1 MLELAGY
8 RSARESTRPPV
19 IKEHR
24 GGRAARLARVIDLK
38 AARQDPD
45 AVRAALARRGA
56 ADDFD
61 AVLAADTRGRSLAER
76 AEALRAAQKS
86 SSKGKP
92 TPEQIVQLRQLRDE
106 LDQAQEELTAAA
118 QQRDELLA
126 RIPNLPDPTAAD
138 GMDEEDAQLVRQWGE
153 QPKFDFEPR
162 DSTELSSS
170 RGWIDMARGAR
181 LSGSRFAYRIGDV
194 ALTEMALYR
203 YVIDKLTSRGFLLV
217 LPPIMVGE
225 RAMYG
230 TGFLPTEESNLYHLE
245 KDDLYLTGTSE
256 VALAGI
262 HAEER
267 LEQDELPARYAAFTT
282 NFRRE
287 AGAAGKD
294 TKGMFR
300 VHQFDKVEMFVYCL
314 PEESAEFHER
324 LLSYE
329 EEIVQAL
336 GVPYRVM
343 NISVGDLGAPAAKKY
358 DIEAWFPVQQRYRE
372 ITSCSNTTDYQARRL
387 NIRFRRDGK
396 LEHVHTLNGTGATA
410 RALLSIMENFQ
421 DEHGTVAIPDVL
433 TRFGAPA
440 TIGTPP
446 QP

>member
-1 MLELAGY
+1 
-8 RSARESTRPPV
+8 
-19 IKEHR
+19 
-24 GGRAARLARVIDLK
+24 VIDLK

-45 AVRAALARRGA
+45 TFRAALARRGA
-56 ADDFD
+56 AEDFD
-61 AVLAADTRGRSLAER
+61 ALLTADASWRSLTER
-76 AEALRAAQKS
+76 AEVLRAAQKS

-92 TPEQIVQLRQLRDE
+92 TPEQIEQLRKLRDE
-106 LDQAQEELTAAA
+106 LDQAQDELAKAAEV
-118 QQRDELLA
+118 RDDLLA

-138 GMDEEDAQLVRQWGE
+138 GMDEEDAQLVRTWGE
-153 QPKFDFEPR
+153 QPKFGFTPR
-162 DSTELSSS
+162 DAAELGSP

-181 LSGSRFAYRIGDV
+181 LSGARFAYRIGDV
-194 ALTEMALYR
+194 ALAEMALYR
-203 YVIDKLTSRGFLLV
+203 YVIDKLTTRGFLLV
-217 LPPIMVGE
+217 LPPIMVKE
-225 RAMYG
+225 QAMYG

-262 HAEER
+262 HADER
-267 LEQDELPARYAAFTT
+267 LEEADLPARYTAFTT

-314 PEESAEFHER
+314 PEHSRELHEL

-329 EEIVQAL
+329 EEIAQEL
-336 GVPYRVM
+336 GLPYRVM
-343 NISVGDLGAPAAKKY
+343 NIPVGDLGAPAAKKY

-387 NIRFRRDGK
+387 NIRFRREGK
-396 LEHVHTLNGTGATA
+396 LEPVHTLNGTGATA

-421 DEHGTVAIPDVL
+421 DEAGTVAVPEVL
-433 TRFGAPA
+433 QRFGAPA
-440 TIGTPP
+440 TIGSPP
-446 QP
+446 AGA

>member
-1 MLELAGY
+1 
-8 RSARESTRPPV
+8 
-19 IKEHR
+19 
-24 GGRAARLARVIDLK
+24 VIDLK

-45 AVRAALARRGA
+45 TIRAALARRGA

-61 AVLAADTRGRSLAER
+61 ALLAADARWRSLTER
-76 AEALRAAQKS
+76 AETLRAAQRS
-86 SSKGKP
+86 SSRGRP
-92 TPEQIVQLRQLRDE
+92 TPEQLEQLRQLREE
-106 LDQAQEELTAAA
+106 LDQAQDELTAAA
-118 QQRDELLA
+118 EQRDALLA
-126 RIPNLPDPTAAD
+126 RIPNVPDPSAAD
-138 GMDEEDAQLVRQWGE
+138 GMDEEDAQLIRTLGE
-153 QPKFDFEPR
+153 RPKFDFEPR
-162 DSTELSSS
+162 DSAELGSA

-194 ALTEMALYR
+194 AMTEMALYR
-203 YVIDKLTSRGFLLV
+203 YVIDKLTGRGFLLV

-262 HAEER
+262 HADER
-267 LEQDELPARYAAFTT
+267 LEEEELPARYTAFTT

-294 TKGMFR
+294 TRGMFR
-300 VHQFDKVEMFVYCL
+300 VHQFDKVEMFVYCA
-314 PEESAEFHER
+314 PEESREIHDQ
-324 LLSYE
+324 LLCYE
-329 EEIVQAL
+329 EEIAQEL
-336 GVPYRVM
+336 GLPYRVM
-343 NISVGDLGAPAAKKY
+343 NIPVGDLGAPAAKKY

-387 NIRFRRDGK
+387 NIRFRRNGK

-410 RALLSIMENFQ
+410 RALLSVMENFQ
-421 DEHGTVAIPDVL
+421 DERGTVAVPDVL
-433 TRFGAPA
+433 QRFGAPA

-446 QP
+446 A

>member
-1 MLELAGY
+1 
-8 RSARESTRPPV
+8 
-19 IKEHR
+19 
-24 GGRAARLARVIDLK
+24 VIDLK

-45 AVRAALARRGA
+45 TFRAALARRGA
-56 ADDFD
+56 ANDFD
-61 AVLAADTRGRSLAER
+61 ALLAADATWRSATER
-76 AEALRAAQKS
+76 AEALRAAQRS
-86 SSKGKP
+86 SSKGRP
-92 TPEQIVQLRQLRDE
+92 TPEELDQLRQLREE
-106 LDQAQEELTAAA
+106 LDQAQAELAAA
-118 QQRDELLA
+118 ARERDELLA
-126 RIPNLPDPTAAD
+126 RIPNLPDPSAAD
-138 GMDEEDAQLVRQWGE
+138 GMDEEDAQLVRTWGE
-153 QPKFDFEPR
+153 RPKFDFEPR
-162 DSTELSSS
+162 DAAELGSP

-194 ALTEMALYR
+194 ALAEMALYR
-203 YVIDKLTSRGFLLV
+203 FVIDKLTRRGFLLV

-245 KDDLYLTGTSE
+245 RDDLYLTGTSE

-267 LEQDELPARYAAFTT
+267 LEEDELPARYTAFTT

-300 VHQFDKVEMFVYCL
+300 VHQFDKVEMFVYCV
-314 PEESAEFHER
+314 PEVSRDLHNE

-329 EEIVQAL
+329 EEIAQEL
-336 GVPYRVM
+336 GLPYRVM
-343 NISVGDLGAPAAKKY
+343 NIAVGDLGAPAAKKY

-387 NIRFRRDGK
+387 NIRFRREGK
-396 LEHVHTLNGTGATA
+396 LEYVHTLNGTGATA

-421 DEHGTVAIPDVL
+421 DEAGTVTVPQVL
-433 TRFGAPA
+433 HAFGAPA

-446 QP
+446 AS

>member
-1 MLELAGY
+1 
-8 RSARESTRPPV
+8 
-19 IKEHR
+19 
-24 GGRAARLARVIDLK
+24 VIDLK

-45 AVRAALARRGA
+45 MFRAALARRGA
-56 ADDFD
+56 AEDFD
-61 AVLAADTRGRSLAER
+61 ALLAADASWRTLTER

-92 TPEQIVQLRQLRDE
+92 TPEQIEQLRQLKDE
-106 LDQAQEELTAAA
+106 LDQAQAELAAA
-118 QQRDELLA
+118 ARQRDDLLA
-126 RIPNLPDPTAAD
+126 SIPNLPDATAAD
-138 GMDEEDAQLVRQWGE
+138 GMDEEDAQLVRTWGE
-153 QPKFDFEPR
+153 RPKFEFEPR
-162 DSTELSSS
+162 DSTELGSA

-181 LSGSRFAYRIGDV
+181 LSGSRFVYRIGDV
-194 ALTEMALYR
+194 AMAEMALYR
-203 YVIDKLTSRGFLLV
+203 FVIDKLTSRGFMLV

-245 KDDLYLTGTSE
+245 RDDLYLTGTSE

-262 HAEER
+262 HADER
-267 LEQDELPARYAAFTT
+267 LEEDELPARFTAFTT

-300 VHQFDKVEMFVYCL
+300 VHQFDKVEMFVYCV
-314 PEESAEFHER
+314 PEQSVQIHEQ
-324 LLSYE
+324 LLAYE
-329 EEIVQAL
+329 EEIAQEL
-336 GVPYRVM
+336 GLPYRVM
-343 NISVGDLGAPAAKKY
+343 NIAVGDLGAPAAKKY

-387 NIRFRRDGK
+387 NIRFRRDGR
-396 LEHVHTLNGTGATA
+396 LEYVNTLNGTGATA

-421 DEHGTVAIPDVL
+421 DHAGTVAVPEVL
-433 TRFGAPA
+433 QRFGAPA
-440 TIGTPP
+440 TLGTPP
-446 QP
+446 AG

>member
-1 MLELAGY
+1 
-8 RSARESTRPPV
+8 
-19 IKEHR
+19 
-24 GGRAARLARVIDLK
+24 VIDLK

-45 AVRAALARRGA
+45 GYRAALARRGA
-56 ADDFD
+56 AADFD
-61 AVLAADTRGRSLAER
+61 ALLAADTSWRSLTER
-76 AEALRAAQKS
+76 TETLRAAQKS
-86 SSKGKP
+86 ASKGKP
-92 TPEQIVQLRQLRDE
+92 TPEEIDQLRQLRDE
-106 LDQAQEELTAAA
+106 LAQAQEELAAA
-118 QQRDELLA
+118 TSLRDELLG

-138 GMDEEDAQLVRQWGE
+138 GMDEEDALEIKTWGE
-153 QPKFDFEPR
+153 RPKFSFDLR
-162 DSTELSSS
+162 DTTEIASS

-203 YVIDKLTSRGFLLV
+203 FVIDKLTRRGFLLV
-217 LPPIMVGE
+217 LPPILVGE

-230 TGFLPTEESNLYHLE
+230 TGFLPTEASNLYHLE
-245 KDDLYLTGTSE
+245 HDDLYLTGTSE

-262 HAEER
+262 HADER
-267 LEQDELPARYAAFTT
+267 LEESELPARYTAFTT

-294 TKGMFR
+294 TRGMFR
-300 VHQFDKVEMFVYCL
+300 VHQFDKVEMYVYCV
-314 PEESAEFHER
+314 PEQSCEIHDE
-324 LLSYE
+324 LLSHE
-329 EEIVQAL
+329 EEIAQEL
-336 GVPYRVM
+336 GLPYRVM

-387 NIRFRRDGK
+387 NIRFRRDSK
-396 LEHVHTLNGTGATA
+396 LEFVHTLNGTGATA

-421 DEHGTVAIPDVL
+421 DERGTVVVPEVL
-433 TRFGAPA
+433 QRFGAPA

-446 QP
+446 EG

>member
-1 MLELAGY
+1 
-8 RSARESTRPPV
+8 
-19 IKEHR
+19 
-24 GGRAARLARVIDLK
+24 VIDLK
-38 AARQDPD
+38 AAREEPD
-45 AVRAALARRGA
+45 RYRAALARRGA
-56 ADDFD
+56 GADFD
-61 AVLAADTRGRSLAER
+61 ALLVADASWRENTQR
-76 AEALRAAQKS
+76 AEALRATQKS

-92 TPEQIVQLRQLRDE
+92 PGPEELASLRQLAAELNEATQEQADAAGARD
-106 LDQAQEELTAAA
+106 A
-118 QQRDELLA
+118 LLA

-138 GMDEEDAQLVRQWGE
+138 GMAEEDAEVVRVWGTK
-153 QPKFDFEPR
+153 PAFTFEPR
-162 DSTELSSS
+162 DSLDLGSPA
-170 RGWIDMARGAR
+170 GWIDMARGAR

-194 ALTEMALYR
+194 ALAEMALYR
-203 YVIDKLTSRGFLLV
+203 FVIDKLAAKGFLPV
-217 LPPIMVGE
+217 LPPILVGE

-230 TGFLPTEESNLYHLE
+230 TGFLPTEASNLYHLE

-262 HAEER
+262 HADER
-267 LEQDELPARYAAFTT
+267 LEETDLPARYAAFTT

-300 VHQFDKVEMFVYCL
+300 VHQFDKVEMYLCCA
-314 PEESAEFHER
+314 PEDSADLHEQ
-324 LLSYE
+324 LLANE

-336 GVPYRVM
+336 GLPYRVM

-358 DIEAWFPVQQRYRE
+358 DIEAWFPAQQRYRE

-396 LEHVHTLNGTGATA
+396 LDYVHTLNGTGATA

-421 DEHGTVAIPDVL
+421 DEHGTIAVPEVL
-433 TRFGAPA
+433 RPYGAPA
-440 TIGTPP
+440 TLGTRPAGG
-446 QP
+446 